1 MKIFA
6 SVFLFFSVL
15 VAARPVAAQ
24 ETRLGP
30 VPRTWSGA
38 SEDLQTEPFPI
49 ASGPWRI
56 DWDTKDAAPG
66 SYLLITVRHETG
78 TAVET
83 FTHQGEGS
91 GSDRIDT
98 RPGTY
103 YLEITGVDLEWTV
116 SMSERIAARSPGPPT
131 LPVQACT
138 GRGTVGGQGF
148 VEAGVGFGN
157 DARVYSM
164 GGGYDSRGPVT
175 VSFAANFVDNDD
187 VVVLGPG
194 LESESPDAYG
204 GSGAIVIQVTEA
216 PVNVCP
222 AFGLSYSRLE
232 EIEEFE
238 DLGVDFDLDFWTASA
253 GVAFGLAVPAGDSGV
268 FVMPFAAPSLLAVH
282 GRVSAEFEGEIEE
295 ESETEIEFGGT
306 GGLFFGG
313 SRLYGGLSVS
323 ATTIEDSDPTFSLG
337 FGVAF

>member
-1 MKIFA
+1 MRIVGSALLSLSILAATRSA
-6 SVFLFFSVL
+6 S
-15 VAARPVAAQ
+15 AQ
-24 ETRLGP
+24 EERLGP
-30 VPRTWSGA
+30 VPRTWSGG
-38 SEDLQTEPFPI
+38 SEDLVTEPFPI

-56 DWDTKDAAPG
+56 GWDTENAAPG
-66 SYLLITVRHETG
+66 SYLLITVRHESG
-78 TAVET
+78 TAVRT

-91 GSDRIDT
+91 GSDRVET
-98 RPGTY
+98 RPGIF

-116 SMSERIAARSPGPPT
+116 SMSERIAVREAGPPT

-157 DARVYSM
+157 DARAYSI

-175 VSFAANFVDNDD
+175 VSFAANFLDNDGD
-187 VVVLGPG
+187 VVVLGEPVF
-194 LESESPDAYG
+194 ESPDAYG
-204 GSGAIVIQVTEA
+204 GSGALVVQVTEA

-222 AFGLSYSRLE
+222 QFGMSYSRLE

-253 GVAFGLAVPAGDSGV
+253 GVALGLAVPAGDSGV

-282 GRVSAEFEGEIEE
+282 GRGTLEFQGEVAE
-295 ESETEIEFGGT
+295 ESETEIEFGAS

-313 SRLYGGLSVS
+313 SRLYGGLSVTT
-323 ATTIEDSDPTFSLG
+323 TTIEDSDPTFSLG

>member
-1 MKIFA
+1 MRFRA
-6 SVFLFFSVL
+6 LVL
-15 VAARPVAAQ
+15 PGLSIVLLGTPLLAQ
-24 ETRLGP
+24 EPRVGP
-30 VPRTWSGA
+30 MPRTWSGA
-38 SEDLQTEPFPI
+38 SEDLETEPFPI
-49 ASGPWRI
+49 RAGSWRI
-56 DWDTKDAAPG
+56 DWDTADAAPG
-66 SYLLITVRHETG
+66 SYLLITVRHESG

-91 GSDRIDT
+91 GSDRVDT
-98 RPGTY
+98 RPGIY
-103 YLEITGVDLEWTV
+103 YLDITGVDLEWTV
-116 SMSERIAARSPGPPT
+116 SMSERVRTTDPGPPT

-175 VSFAANFVDNDD
+175 VNFAANFVDNDE
-187 VVVLGPG
+187 VVVLG
-194 LESESPDAYG
+194 ESFESPDAYG
-204 GSGAIVIQVTEA
+204 GGGGIVIQVTEA

-232 EIEEFE
+232 EIEVLE
-238 DLGVDFDLDFWTASA
+238 DLGIDFDLDLWTASA

-268 FVMPFAAPSLLAVH
+268 FVMPFATPRLLAVH
-282 GRVSAEFEGEIEE
+282 GRASGEFEGETAED
-295 ESETEIEFGGT
+295 SETEVEFGASA
-306 GGLFFGG
+306 GLFFGG
-313 SRLYGGLSVS
+313 ARLYGGIVVDV
-323 ATTIEDSDPTFSLG
+323 TTFEESDPTFGLG

>member
-1 MKIFA
+1 MTKI
-6 SVFLFFSVL
+6 LGSVL
-15 VAARPVAAQ
+15 FSLSTLVATQTISAQ
-24 ETRLGP
+24 EERLGP
-30 VPRTWSGA
+30 VPRTWSGG
-38 SEDLQTEPFPI
+38 SEDLETEPFPI

-56 DWDTKDAAPG
+56 DWDTEHAAPG

-98 RPGTY
+98 RAGVY

-116 SMSERIAARSPGPPT
+116 SMSERIAATQAGPPT

-175 VSFAANFVDNDD
+175 VNFAANFVDNDD
-187 VVVLGPG
+187 VEF
-194 LESESPDAYG
+194 LEESFESPDAYG
-204 GSGAIVIQVTEA
+204 GSGGILIQVTEQ

-222 AFGLSYSRLE
+222 AFTVGYSRLE
-232 EIEEFE
+232 ELEVLE
-238 DLGVDFDLDFWTASA
+238 DLGVDVDLDLWSASA
-253 GVAFGLAVPAGDSGV
+253 GVAFGLAVPAGDSGI
-268 FVMPFAAPSLLAVH
+268 FVMPFAAPSLLLLH
-282 GRVSAEFEGEIEE
+282 GRGSVEFEGGLEE
-295 ESETEIEFGGT
+295 ESDTEIEFGAR

-313 SRLYGGLSVS
+313 SRLYGGISVT
-323 ATTIEDSDPTFSLG
+323 ATTIEDDDPTFGLG

>member
-1 MKIFA
+1 MKKILG
-6 SVFLFFSVL
+6 SVLFSLSIL
-15 VAARPVAAQ
+15 VAAQSASAQ
-24 ETRLGP
+24 EERLGP
-30 VPRTWSGA
+30 VPRTWSGG
-38 SEDLQTEPFPI
+38 SEDLETEPFPI

-56 DWDTKDAAPG
+56 DWDTEHAAPG

-91 GSDRIDT
+91 GSVRIDT
-98 RPGTY
+98 RPGVY
-103 YLEITGVDLEWTV
+103 YLEISGVDLEWTV
-116 SMSERIAARSPGPPT
+116 SMSERIAARQTGPPV

-138 GRGTVGGQGF
+138 GRGTAGGQGF

-157 DARVYSM
+157 DARVYSI

-175 VSFAANFVDNDD
+175 VSFAANFLDNDEDD
-187 VVVLGPG
+187 VGLGF
-194 LESESPDAYG
+194 ESPDAFG

-222 AFGLSYSRLE
+222 AFALSYSRLE
-232 EIEEFE
+232 EIEELE
-238 DLGVDFDLDFWTASA
+238 DLGVDLDLDLWTASA

-268 FVMPFAAPSLLAVH
+268 HVMPFAVPSLLAVH
-282 GRVSAEFEGEIEE
+282 GRGSVEFEGEVEE
-295 ESETEIEFGGT
+295 ESDTEIEFGAT

-313 SRLYGGLSVS
+313 SRLYGGLSVT